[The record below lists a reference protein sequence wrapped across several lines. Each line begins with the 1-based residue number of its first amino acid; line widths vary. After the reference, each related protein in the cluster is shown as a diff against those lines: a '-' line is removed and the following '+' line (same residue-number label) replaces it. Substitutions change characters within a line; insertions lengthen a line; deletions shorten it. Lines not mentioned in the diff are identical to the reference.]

1 MRSAPLA
8 LAKNELAGVIT
19 AKKSNSPSRRRKRA
33 ANRWKGFSRLTS
45 LLAFTASMLPSSA
58 RAQVPTYEV
67 TPEDSSI
74 KFDVES
80 SVPIK
85 GTFSQWTA
93 SMTFKSTDVTTGV
106 LIIKIQAGSVD
117 TGSGMKN
124 GKLKGKDFFAV
135 KQNPEITFVSTKVV
149 QTGADTFELDGDFT
163 IRGVTKKEHL
173 VLKVNGRGTGSGN
186 ITGTMAFDRKE
197 YGMNS
202 NIPFIKIANR
212 VEVNVDLAWKKVG
225 GPPLVFQK

>member
-1 MRSAPLA
+1 MS
-8 LAKNELAGVIT
+8 EMAGVVT
-19 AKKSNSPSRRRKRA
+19 AGQKSSYDRPGQRAVSRWR
-33 ANRWKGFSRLTS
+33 GFARLAIS
-45 LLAFTASMLPSSA
+45 LAFAASMLPTNV

-74 KFDVES
+74 KFDVEA

-93 SMTFKSTDVTTGV
+93 SMTFKSTDVTTGI
-106 LIIKIQAGSVD
+106 LEIKIQADSVD

-124 GKLKGKDFFAV
+124 GKLKGKDFFDA
-135 KQNPEITFVSTKVV
+135 KRSPQITFTSTKVV

-163 IRGVTKKEHL
+163 IRGVTKQEHL
-173 VLKVNGRGTGSGN
+173 VLKVNGKGTGSGN
-186 ITGTMAFDRKE
+186 ITGTMAFDRKD

-212 VEVNVDLAWKKVG
+212 VEVSVDLKWKKVS